1 MASPNDL
8 SPAVRDALARL
19 AETSDRTT
27 PAVFAGRSDEFN
39 LLDSA
44 VRGTQRGEVGHTVV
58 IEGVPGSGKTALLN
72 EYAVRL
78 LSASADSE
86 TPVVP
91 VPLQPSEIDAPPA
104 AIVQAIDRRFRDF
117 EASGEWK
124 RRVNQALGGAS
135 LIGNAVFT
143 TLTRKSFKD
152 FTPSARSPGSFF
164 VALEEYV
171 SFRFDRRKSTIVL
184 LVDEAQN
191 LNDTTRVRNFLGTV
205 HTSTTERTQ
214 VLLACFGLG
223 NTASR
228 LRELGL
234 SRLATDH
241 KRSIDV
247 LSDDDAKQVVDG
259 TLKVA
264 LADYIFNEEPIDR
277 DQRSRWIGAAASA
290 ILDESANFPHHLTN
304 GCRAL
309 ARIVLDEG
317 ISKDPPIRKLREL
330 CRTHRRQYYD
340 ARLEPWKD
348 HTTALAEAFGSG
360 RSEWVQVGDVKRALM
375 ASDDLG
381 DPVDRRATSAI
392 VRHLS
397 ENGYIEVSAGKCRP
411 ALPSMTSHFADIRRT
426 LEADNEVVQAIRN
439 AVPDPASPDNGMHGP
454 A

>member
-8 SPAVRDALARL
+8 SPAVRDSLARL

-27 PAVFAGRSDEFN
+27 PAVFAGRGDEFN

-44 VRGTQRGEVGHTVV
+44 VRGAQRGEVGHTVV

-78 LSASADSE
+78 LSAGADAE

-91 VPLQPSEIDAPPA
+91 VPLQPSEIDALPA

-124 RRVNQALGGAS
+124 RRVNQALGEAS
-135 LIGNAVFT
+135 LIGNVMFT

-164 VALEEYV
+164 VVLEEYV

-247 LSDDDAKQVVDG
+247 LPDEDAKQVVDG
-259 TLKVA
+259 TLEIA
-264 LADYIFNEEPIDR
+264 LADIFNEEPIDR
-277 DQRSRWIGAAASA
+277 DQRSRWIDSAASA
-290 ILDESANFPHHLTN
+290 ILNESANFPHHLTN

-330 CRTHRRQYYD
+330 CRTHRRQYYE
-340 ARLEPWKD
+340 ARLEPWKAN
-348 HTTALAEAFGSG
+348 TTALAEVFGRESN
-360 RSEWVQVGDVKRALM
+360 EWVQVGDVKRALM

-381 DPVDRRATSAI
+381 DPVDGQAASAI

-397 ENGYIEVSAGKCRP
+397 ANGYIEVSTGKCRP
-411 ALPSMTSHFADIRRT
+411 ALPSLTSHFADIRRT

-439 AVPDPASPDNGMHGP
+439 RSS
-454 A
+454 

>member
-1 MASPNDL
+1 MVSPNDL
-8 SPAVRDALARL
+8 SPAVRDSLARL
-19 AETSDRTT
+19 AETSDRTA
-27 PAVFAGRSDEFN
+27 PAVFAGRDDEFD

-104 AIVQAIDRRFRDF
+104 AIVQAIDRQFRDF

-135 LIGNAVFT
+135 LIGNAMFT

-152 FTPSARSPGSFF
+152 FAPSSKSPGSFF

-234 SRLATDH
+234 SGLATDH

-348 HTTALAEAFGSG
+348 HTRRWLKRLVLEETSG
-360 RSEWVQVGDVKRALM
+360 CK
-375 ASDDLG
+375 
-381 DPVDRRATSAI
+381 SAMSKE
-392 VRHLS
+392 R
-397 ENGYIEVSAGKCRP
+397 
-411 ALPSMTSHFADIRRT
+411 
-426 LEADNEVVQAIRN
+426 
-439 AVPDPASPDNGMHGP
+439 
-454 A
+454 

>member
-1 MASPNDL
+1 M
-8 SPAVRDALARL
+8 
-19 AETSDRTT
+19 
-27 PAVFAGRSDEFN
+27 
-39 LLDSA
+39 
-44 VRGTQRGEVGHTVV
+44 
-58 IEGVPGSGKTALLN
+58 
-72 EYAVRL
+72 
-78 LSASADSE
+78 
-86 TPVVP
+86 
-91 VPLQPSEIDAPPA
+91 
-104 AIVQAIDRRFRDF
+104 
-117 EASGEWK
+117 
-124 RRVNQALGGAS
+124 
-135 LIGNAVFT
+135 
-143 TLTRKSFKD
+143 
-152 FTPSARSPGSFF
+152 
-164 VALEEYV
+164 
-171 SFRFDRRKSTIVL
+171 
-184 LVDEAQN
+184 DEAQN
-191 LNDTTRVRNFLGTV
+191 LNDTTQVRNFLGTV

-241 KRSIDV
+241 KRAIDV

-277 DQRSRWIGAAASA
+277 DQRSRWIDAAASA

-309 ARIVLDEG
+309 ARLVLDEG
-317 ISKDPPIRKLREL
+317 ISKDPPIRKLRDL

-340 ARLEPWKD
+340 ARLEPWKG

-360 RSEWVQVGDVKRALM
+360 GNEWVQVGDVKRALM

-381 DPVDRRATSAI
+381 DPVDGKAASAI

-397 ENGYIEVSAGKCRP
+397 ANGYIEVSTGKCRP

-439 AVPDPASPDNGMHGP
+439 AVPDRASPDNGMHSP